1 MSDIKELTKSQNL
14 ILRIS
19 INLRIS
25 IKIPVV
31 SQRLEWGFWFLNRLN
46 TGEDQ
51 MVLGPLDAFYLC

>member
-14 ILRIS
+14 I
-19 INLRIS
+19 LRIS

-46 TGEDQ
+46 RGEDQ